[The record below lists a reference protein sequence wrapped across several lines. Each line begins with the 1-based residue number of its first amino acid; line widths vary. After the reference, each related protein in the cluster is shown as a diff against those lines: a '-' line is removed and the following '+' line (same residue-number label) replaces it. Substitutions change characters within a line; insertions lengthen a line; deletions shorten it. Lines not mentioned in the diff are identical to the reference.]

1 MSNLLYTAKCNLLH
15 ADSLYILVISFVFNW
30 VRLVQASNDLG
41 GRYLKKVSHL
51 RNVFNFL
58 GICALANVL
67 PEEVSELQKLYHE
80 NRIDEAQ
87 ALQHRLLIPNATVTK
102 GLGVPALK
110 KSMDWLG
117 YYGGPVRRPLLPL
130 SDTEE
135 AHLQK
140 VFRSEH
146 FVAQ

>member
-1 MSNLLYTAKCNLLH
+1 M
-15 ADSLYILVISFVFNW
+15 
-30 VRLVQASNDLG
+30 QASNDLG